1 MACHSSVAPGWFVN
15 DMSEVTESLD
25 SVAAYLDDVITFGT
39 DPTAHADPTAHVD
52 RVRALFQPGTK

>member
-1 MACHSSVAPGWFVN
+1 
-15 DMSEVTESLD
+15 MSEVTESLD

-39 DPTAHADPTAHVD
+39 DLTAHADPTAHVD